1 MWEASEDFFKRGD
14 EMKRVLVVEDNSEM
28 RIMVKSCLEEFE
40 IAEAATLSAARQAL
54 EESLFDLIVL
64 DLQLPDGDGSRFL
77 AEMQGK
83 ENLRHIPVF
92 VLTGRTDTMDKVLAF
107 SIGAEDFITKPFDPL
122 ELKARVQAKLRKLEV
137 NEKSKEQFLVEDLR
151 INTARQ
157 RVWINDDPNPVPLTS
172 IEYRLLLM
180 LSRNRDRVISRQR
193 FLDEIWGNEI
203 SVTDRTVD
211 THIGHLRKKIRSSRV
226 QIETVIGEGYRLK

>member
-1 MWEASEDFFKRGD
+1 MR
-14 EMKRVLVVEDNSEM
+14 RVLLVEDNNEM
-28 RIMVKSCLEEFE
+28 RIMVKSCLDEFE
-40 IAEAATLSAARQAL
+40 IQEAATLKAARQAM
-54 EESLFDLIVL
+54 EEGQFDLIVL

-83 ENLRHIPVF
+83 ESFRHIPVF
-92 VLTGRTDTMDKVLAF
+92 ILTGRTDTMDKVLAF

-122 ELKARVQAKLRKLEV
+122 ELKARVQAKLRKMEV
-137 NEKSKEQFLVEDLR
+137 QEKSKEQFVVEDLR

-193 FLDEIWGNEI
+193 FLDEIWGDEI

-211 THIGHLRKKIRSSRV
+211 THIGHLRKKIRDSRV